1 MQFNLS
7 TLGLSNSQVIK
18 RITFSLTSPFSSES
32 DWKVRFDNLFEND
45 SHDEPKKIAIKEKV
59 LLFKKM
65 VKTKW

>member
-59 LLFKKM
+59 LLSKKM